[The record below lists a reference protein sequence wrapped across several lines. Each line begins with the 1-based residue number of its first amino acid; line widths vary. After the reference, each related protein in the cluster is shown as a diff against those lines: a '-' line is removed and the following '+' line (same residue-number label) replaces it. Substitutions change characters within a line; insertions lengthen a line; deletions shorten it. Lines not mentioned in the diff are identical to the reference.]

1 MKNYYSRKNKET
13 VDLTVVKFTV
23 CVFCGGD
30 EGSRTPVR
38 KYCNTTFSERRRHT
52 LIRFLSAYRRAH
64 QSLSR

>member
-1 MKNYYSRKNKET
+1 MLPKNKET
-13 VDLTVVKFTV
+13 VNLTTVKFTV
-23 CVFCGGD
+23 IFVGGD

-64 QSLSR
+64 WLLSR